1 MSTIYQALERS
12 ETTRRAVT
20 TATTTVAPP
29 PHAERPGDEYERLK
43 VMLSLESGARLRRVL
58 LVSAT
63 GGEGV
68 SSVSLGLAAAAAESA
83 PQGVLLVES
92 HPGRATLA
100 GRLGISAPI
109 GIGELLAK
117 EAPREQAILPTNVP
131 RLALLTRG
139 RRPVDLSQPRW
150 AGLFDELM
158 SDVQSGFDL
167 CVLDGG
173 ALDTSPESL
182 AVAARVDGVLLVV
195 EAERTSMSRVE
206 AAAEMLAHA
215 GAHVVGVVLN
225 RHRQYVPNFIERRLA

>member
-1 MSTIYQALERS
+1 MSTIFQALERS

-20 TATTTVAPP
+20 TATTTTAPP
-29 PHAERPGDEYERLK
+29 PQAPRPGDEYERLK
-43 VMLSLESGARLRRVL
+43 VMLSLDGARLRRVL

-92 HPGRATLA
+92 HPGPATLA
-100 GRLGISAPI
+100 GRLGVFAPA

-117 EAPREQAILPTNVP
+117 ETPREQAIVATTVP

-139 RRPVDLSQPRW
+139 HRPVDLSQPRW

-173 ALDTSPESL
+173 ALDTYPESL
-182 AVAARVDGVLLVV
+182 AVASRVDGVLLIV

-206 AAAEMLAHA
+206 AAAEMLARG